1 MAPFYVLW
9 LPPLAE
15 SQRWLLPLISA
26 SLCVPLFFASVWVE
40 KMVALRFSG
49 LMPES
54 VRSWAWRANLLSYDL
69 LVAGLLVMALIQGL
83 HRS

>member
-9 LPPLAE
+9 LPPLAD
-15 SQRWLLPLISA
+15 SQRWLQPLISA
-26 SLCVPLFFASVWVE
+26 GLCVPLLFASVWIE

-49 LMPES
+49 LTPES
-54 VRSWAWRANLLSYDL
+54 VRSWAWRANLLFYGL
-69 LVAGLLVMALIQGL
+69 LVGGLLVMALIQGL